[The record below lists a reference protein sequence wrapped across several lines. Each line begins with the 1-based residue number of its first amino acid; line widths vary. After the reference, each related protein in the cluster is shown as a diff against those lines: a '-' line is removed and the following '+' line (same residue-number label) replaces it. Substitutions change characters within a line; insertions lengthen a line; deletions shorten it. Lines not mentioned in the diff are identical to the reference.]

1 MKLYSYF
8 PFSACGIC
16 QSFFNELFS
25 IDDKDLNLINVDTS
39 LSDLFIIPSM
49 IKKQFLEELKNRIN
63 SLPFPRKIVAVGDS
77 HLDLGV
83 NLIYTPD
90 YFSVDVI
97 QGCPININDFV
108 KLISV

>member
-25 IDDKDLNLINVDTS
+25 LDDRELNLIYVDTT
-39 LSDLFIIPSM
+39 LTDLFIIPSM
-49 IKKQFLEELKNRIN
+49 IKKSFLENLKNDLN
-63 SLPFPRKIVAVGDS
+63 LLPFPRKIIAVGDS
-77 HLDLGV
+77 HLDLGD

-97 QGCPININDFV
+97 QGCPINIDDFI
-108 KLISV
+108 KEISN

>member
-16 QSFFNELFS
+16 QSFFIELFS
-25 IDDKDLNLINVDTS
+25 IDNKDLTLVSVDTS

-49 IKKQFLEELKNRIN
+49 IKKPFLEDLKNKIN
-63 SLPFPRKIVAVGDS
+63 YLPFPRKIIAVGDS
-77 HLDLGV
+77 HLDLGD
-83 NLIYTPD
+83 NFIYTPD

-97 QGCPININDFV
+97 QGCPINIDDFIKV
-108 KLISV
+108 ITN